1 MRKLSRS
8 SAPARLSPQRGC
20 SPETAPP
27 AAAAATEVQLNTPKN
42 AIASRL
48 AIQPE
53 TFSRILGKLRDQ
65 GLVAVHGHQIT
76 LRNLT
81 GPREL
86 VYLPAAEQPQQ
97 PRLC

>member
-1 MRKLSRS
+1 M
-8 SAPARLSPQRGC
+8 
-20 SPETAPP
+20 
-27 AAAAATEVQLNTPKN
+27 QLTTPKN

-65 GLVAVHGHQIT
+65 GLVAVHGNQIT
-76 LRNLT
+76 LRNIKGL
-81 GPREL
+81 REL